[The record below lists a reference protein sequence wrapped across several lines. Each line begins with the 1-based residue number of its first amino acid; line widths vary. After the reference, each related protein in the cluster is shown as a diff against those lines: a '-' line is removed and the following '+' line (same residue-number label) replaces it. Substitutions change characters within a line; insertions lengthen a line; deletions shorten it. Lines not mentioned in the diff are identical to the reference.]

1 MDSTYSIEVN
11 NLTKKY
17 GDTIALSNVNFQVKQ
32 NELFGLIG
40 PDGAGKTTLFR
51 TIVTLLLPDE
61 GSVIVEGMD
70 VVSDYKNLRKC
81 IGYMPGN
88 FSLYYDLSVEENL
101 AFFAS
106 IFGTSIEENYDL
118 VKKIYSHIEPFKK
131 RKAGALSGGMKQKLA
146 LSCALIHK
154 PKVLVLDEP
163 TTGVDAIS
171 RREFWTLLQELKKD
185 GITIIV
191 STPYMDEAEMCDR
204 IALIH
209 QGNIFSI
216 DTPKKMVKK
225 FAKPLFVIQSE
236 NNYKL
241 SKLLMHYDNTFSAY
255 IFGHDIH
262 YVDKSNDPDIYELTS
277 FMKKNNIQ
285 ASVSRKDPTIEDYF
299 IEAIQTL
306 KHE

>member
-1 MDSTYSIEVN
+1 MNREYSIEVN
-11 NLTKKY
+11 NLSKKY
-17 GDTIALSNVNFQVKQ
+17 EETIALSKIDLQIKT
-32 NELFGLIG
+32 NELFGVIG

-61 GSVIVEGMD
+61 GKVTVEGMD
-70 VVSDYKNLRKC
+70 VVTDYKKLRKC

-88 FSLYYDLSVEENL
+88 FSLYHDLTVEENL

-106 IFGTSIEENYDL
+106 IFGTSIKENYDL
-118 VKKIYSHIEPFKK
+118 VKKIYSHIEPFKN
-131 RKAGALSGGMKQKLA
+131 RKAGVLSGGMKQKLA

-171 RREFWTLLQELKKD
+171 RKEFWTLLQELKKE

-209 QGNIFSI
+209 QGQILSI
-216 DTPKKMVKK
+216 DTPNEMTRK
-225 FAKPLFVIQSE
+225 FKKPLYILQSE
-236 NNYKL
+236 NNYQL
-241 SKLLMHYDNTFSAY
+241 SKLLQQYPNTFSSY
-255 IFGHDIH
+255 IFGHDLH
-262 YVDKSNDPDIYELTS
+262 YIDKTDKPDLENLSS
-277 FMKKNNIQ
+277 FIKRNNMEVSITKKP
-285 ASVSRKDPTIEDYF
+285 PTIEDYF
-299 IEAIQTL
+299 IDAIHEL
-306 KHE
+306 KNE